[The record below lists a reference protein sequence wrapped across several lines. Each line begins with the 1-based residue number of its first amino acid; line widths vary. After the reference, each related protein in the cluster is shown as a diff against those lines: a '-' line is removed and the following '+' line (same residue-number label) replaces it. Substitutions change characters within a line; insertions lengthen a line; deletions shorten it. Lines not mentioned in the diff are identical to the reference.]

1 MSPAVSAP
9 LAAPAVWCVWL
20 RKEPGRRYYAR
31 ARTAF
36 AAWQAAAPHLGQPA
50 FAEVEFELAPAPA
63 ALPSPAVTA
72 IVAALAEGPA
82 TLSALRNRVGRAGR
96 RHLSTAEVAQAV
108 EAGLV
113 AFDHATQT
121 YLRRAS

>member
-1 MSPAVSAP
+1 MSPAPSAP

-20 RKEPGRRYYAR
+20 RAEPGRRYYAR
-31 ARTAF
+31 ARTAY
-36 AAWQAAAPHLGQPA
+36 AAWQAAAPHLGQPT
-50 FAEVEFELAPAPA
+50 FAEVDLELAPAPA
-63 ALPSPAVTA
+63 APPCPAVVA

-82 TLSALRNRVGRAGR
+82 TLSALRNRVARGGR
-96 RHLSTAEVAQAV
+96 RHLSTAEVALAV
-108 EAGLV
+108 ELGAV

>member
-1 MSPAVSAP
+1 VSPAPSAP
-9 LAAPAVWCVWL
+9 LAVPAVWCVWL

-50 FAEVEFELAPAPA
+50 FAEVDLELAPAPA

>member
-1 MSPAVSAP
+1 VR
-9 LAAPAVWCVWL
+9 L
-20 RKEPGRRYYAR
+20 RAEPRRCHTAR

-50 FAEVEFELAPAPA
+50 FAEVELELAPAPA

-96 RHLSTAEVAQAV
+96 SHLSTAEVAQAV

>member
-1 MSPAVSAP
+1 MTLLTWTLALPRLRVAIAVTRRTAP
-9 LAAPAVWCVWL
+9 P
-20 RKEPGRRYYAR
+20 PPPPPPPPR
-31 ARTAF
+31 ARVLARVDGC
-36 AAWQAAAPHLGQPA
+36 QVL
-50 FAEVEFELAPAPA
+50 ELAPAPA